1 MTDGLASL
9 NLSLFDSPRV
19 CPELQPE
26 SDARPLPLLTHIKKT
41 RSGRDILVCSVHPVP
56 AEALRI
62 ASDKGL
68 AVFSPREI
76 DIMRG
81 CHPDLVDKIIEV
93 KTIFPGA
100 DVAKVMHEQSEA
112 AR

>member
-9 NLSLFDSPRV
+9 NLSLFDTPKLCQDSP
-19 CPELQPE
+19 PEAGDKP
-26 SDARPLPLLTHIKKT
+26 RPLLTHIKKT
-41 RSGRDILVCSVHPVP
+41 RSGRDILVCSVHPAP
-56 AEALRI
+56 AEALEF
-62 ASDKGL
+62 AVKQGL
-68 AVFSPREI
+68 ALFTPQEI
-76 DIMRG
+76 EVMRG
-81 CHPDLVDKIIEV
+81 CSSDLVDKIIEV